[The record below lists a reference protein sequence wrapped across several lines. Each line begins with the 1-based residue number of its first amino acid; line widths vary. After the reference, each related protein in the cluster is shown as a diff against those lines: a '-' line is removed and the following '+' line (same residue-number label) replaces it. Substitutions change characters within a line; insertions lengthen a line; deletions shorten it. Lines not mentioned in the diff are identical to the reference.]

1 MGLTSM
7 NKPKQ
12 AVDSEVQ
19 KELQYQHWKK
29 LTAEARKEQLT
40 RKHSFMVLSIE
51 GQAKKGKSGLGLD
64 IRTEEEIK
72 EGHIIRFLDFDDG
85 AEATWK
91 TCWDSD
97 ENIFVYC
104 PNHYNS
110 DGTENYSLTMQNALN
125 FIRETEEMIADEDT
139 NVRAIVVDGMDKWN
153 DCVTNKL
160 RYERVKGDRKK
171 MQEPIPPTAYGAR
184 NIDHNELFISVLKL
198 NCDKVFITHLKPTFT
213 DHMNPTPTGFVP
225 SWNKDVPDK
234 MLQMVSIRDESVGNN
249 IKYTARLKAS
259 KTNPHMIG
267 KTWAI
272 FESKG
277 NKVVWNGIPEMQKR
291 EI

>member
-19 KELQYQHWKK
+19 KELQYQNWKK
-29 LTAEARKEQLT
+29 LTADARKEQLT
-40 RKHSFMVLSIE
+40 RKHSFMVISIE

-64 IRTEEEIK
+64 IRTEEEIE